1 VGPPREDSSITIGRA
16 PDLFTMSGKRGPSSG
31 TMVSPRKSFFQSLD
45 KDERDALLKIAPS
58 LRCATTEARTLNPP
72 FPPE

>member
-1 VGPPREDSSITIGRA
+1 
-16 PDLFTMSGKRGPSSG
+16 MSGKRGPSSG
-31 TMVSPRKSFFQSLD
+31 TMVVSPRKSFFQSLD

-72 FPPE
+72 VPAPSN

>member
-1 VGPPREDSSITIGRA
+1 
-16 PDLFTMSGKRGPSSG
+16 MSGKRGPSSG

-72 FPPE
+72 FPPSN

>member
-1 VGPPREDSSITIGRA
+1 
-16 PDLFTMSGKRGPSSG
+16 MSGKRGPPSG

-58 LRCATTEARTLNPP
+58 LRCAREPGPNPYS
-72 FPPE
+72 PPSRPATGRN

>member
-1 VGPPREDSSITIGRA
+1 
-16 PDLFTMSGKRGPSSG
+16 MSGKRGPPSG

-58 LRCATTEARTLNPP
+58 LRCAREPRPNP
-72 FPPE
+72 